1 MKPVKLCPFKAKNYS
16 EVWNMFTVNNKD
28 TRTGN
33 SLLRRMISQIKS
45 FKRKSFLPF
54 SFATTKICVE
64 IRLAEDGTRI
74 GGV

>member
-1 MKPVKLCPFKAKNYS
+1 
-16 EVWNMFTVNNKD
+16 MFTVNNKD

-64 IRLAEDGTRI
+64 MRLAEDGTRI